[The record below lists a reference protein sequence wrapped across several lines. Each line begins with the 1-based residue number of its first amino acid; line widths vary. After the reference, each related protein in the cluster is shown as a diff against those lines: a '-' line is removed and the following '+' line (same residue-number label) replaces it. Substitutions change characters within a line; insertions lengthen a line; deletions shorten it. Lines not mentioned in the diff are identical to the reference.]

1 MQKAIEIESFFSTL
15 LLFNNADNR
24 KVLLRTELRKITTRN
39 EEALASSLRIPI
51 LLEFLNFFVSF
62 QTL

>member
-39 EEALASSLRIPI
+39 EEALAS
-51 LLEFLNFFVSF
+51 LLH
-62 QTL
+62 